1 MIKLPQIESITT
13 LKNNYKTILSK
24 LSVGPVVLT
33 QNAKTVAVLVD
44 PEEWQRS
51 AERLERLERA
61 ELLRRR
67 IAEAHEDLA
76 ACPTLDEFVVGLG

>member
-13 LKNNYKTILSK
+13 LKNYETILSK

-33 QNAKTVAVLVD
+33 QNSKTVAVLVD
-44 PEEWQRS
+44 AEEWQRS

-61 ELLRRR
+61 EILRRR

-76 ACPTLDEFVVGLG
+76 ACQTLDEFVAGLE

>member
-1 MIKLPQIESITT
+1 MIKLPRIESITT

-24 LSVGPVVLT
+24 LSEGPVVLT

-51 AERLERLERA
+51 AERLDRLERA
-61 ELLRRR
+61 EMLRRR
-67 IAEAHEDLA
+67 IEEAHENLE
-76 ACPTLDEFVVGLG
+76 ACPTLDEFVTGLQ